1 MSHFAQRLR
10 FQQKSCNSDLS
21 RFAPRVQDRGFGGAG
36 AGASP
41 PLPSRF
47 TFSLRN
53 PSDMLRSTLFA
64 AAALSLAAPGFA
76 RTNDLKLE
84 LARIEQA
91 LQAPATPMTAVLKL
105 RRERLL
111 RQLEAD
117 RAPQAA
123 TGAQGTNAPSFIVAP
138 NTNTPGAC
146 GALEYGVAGATF
158 TFSNSPALAIVDNT
172 TVSDTITVSGVGAS
186 TFDVDVTIAAT
197 HTWCADMQ
205 IRLVSPSGTI
215 VPLSSGRGGSNDD
228 VFNGT
233 LFDDQSA
240 NPIGS
245 YVFTNLVAAPD
256 LRPEAPLNGSLAGED
271 PNGVWTL
278 EIQDTA
284 SGDVGVLSDWTL
296 TITDGFA
303 LSIPPSFG
311 APTTFSTGP
320 TAVAVVDNSTV
331 SSPLTISGGPSVI
344 SGLTVYIEVTHTWNA
359 DMLIQVQSPLGTIV
373 DLSNRRGGSN
383 DNVFNGTTFSMASP
397 NVIGSY
403 AFSNNVVAVS
413 LRPDG
418 NLGLFD
424 GEDANG
430 TWNLLV
436 NDNANGDVGEIKRFD
451 LNFPA
456 GCAQEYGNY
465 CTAGTSLNGCVPTLS
480 ATGSPSAAAA
490 SGFVISASGVDG
502 NRNGLLYYGIAP
514 TSMPFAAGYLCIAAP
529 RQRMGQAQYT
539 GGTAGGCDGS
549 LSVDLQTFAT
559 GHPAALAMPL
569 TAGMTLY
576 FQASVRDNGSPE
588 NRVMSDAIAVTLAP

>member
-1 MSHFAQRLR
+1 
-10 FQQKSCNSDLS
+10 
-21 RFAPRVQDRGFGGAG
+21 
-36 AGASP
+36 
-41 PLPSRF
+41 
-47 TFSLRN
+47 
-53 PSDMLRSTLFA
+53 MLRSTLLA
-64 AAALSLAAPGFA
+64 AAAFSLAVPAIA
-76 RTNDLKLE
+76 RPNDLKLE
-84 LARIEQA
+84 LQRLDQA
-91 LQAPATPMTAVLKL
+91 LSGPATPLTAVLKS
-105 RRERLL
+105 RRERILSQMDAH
-111 RQLEAD
+111 RT
-117 RAPQAA
+117 PVNI
-123 TGAQGTNAPSFIVAP
+123 GSAQGAGLPGFLVAP

-158 TFSNSPALAIVDNT
+158 SFSDSPALAIVDNA
-172 TVSDTITVSGVGAS
+172 TVSDTITVSGVGTS
-186 TFDVDVTIAAT
+186 TFDVDVTLAIT

-215 VPLSSGRGGSNDD
+215 VPLASGRGGDADD

-245 YVFTNLVAAPD
+245 YAFTTGVAAPD
-256 LRPEAPLNGSLAGED
+256 LKPEASMNSGFASED

-284 SGDVGVLSDWTL
+284 TGDVGVLSDWTL

-303 LSIPPSFG
+303 LSIPPSLG
-311 APTTFSTGP
+311 APITFSTGP
-320 TAVAVVDNSTV
+320 TAVAIVDNTTV
-331 SSPLTISGGPSVI
+331 SSSLAVLGGPASISGV
-344 SGLTVYIEVTHTWNA
+344 TAYIEVTHTWNA
-359 DMLIQVQSPLGTIV
+359 DLLIQLQSPAGTIV
-373 DLSNRRGGSN
+373 DLSNRRGSN
-383 DNVFNGTTFSMASP
+383 WDNVFNGTTFSMASP
-397 NVIGSY
+397 NLIASFVF
-403 AFSNNVVAVS
+403 ANNVVAVS

-436 NDNANGDVGEIKRFD
+436 NDNATGDVGEIKRFD
-451 LNFPA
+451 LNFAA

-480 ATGSPSAAAA
+480 ATGSPSASAG
-490 SGFVISASGVDG
+490 SGFVVTASGTDG
-502 NRNGLLYYGIAP
+502 NRNGLIYYGIAP
-514 TSMPFAAGYLCIAAP
+514 AGMPFAAGYLCIAAP
-529 RQRMGQAQYT
+529 RQRMGQAQFT
-539 GGTAGGCDGS
+539 GGTPGGCDGS
-549 LSVDLQTFAT
+549 LSVDLQVFAA

>member
-1 MSHFAQRLR
+1 
-10 FQQKSCNSDLS
+10 
-21 RFAPRVQDRGFGGAG
+21 
-36 AGASP
+36 
-41 PLPSRF
+41 
-47 TFSLRN
+47 
-53 PSDMLRSTLFA
+53 MLRSHFVAL
-64 AAALSLAAPGFA
+64 AALALSVPSFA
-76 RTNDLKLE
+76 QPTDLGDLKLE
-84 LARIEQA
+84 LARLDQA
-91 LQAPATPMTAVLKL
+91 LSGPVTPMTSVLKL
-105 RRERLL
+105 RRERLQ
-111 RQLEAD
+111 RQMEAA
-117 RAPQAA
+117 RTPASAPAA
-123 TGAQGTNAPSFIVAP
+123 SGTSGPSYIVAP
-138 NTNTPGAC
+138 NSNTPGAC

-158 TFSNSPALAIVDNT
+158 SFSNSPALAVIDNA
-172 TVSDTITVSGVGAS
+172 TVSDTIAVSGVGTS
-186 TFDVDVTIAAT
+186 TFDVDVTLAVT

-240 NPIGS
+240 NAIGS
-245 YVFTNLVAAPD
+245 YVFTTGVAAPD
-256 LRPEAPLNGSLAGED
+256 LRPEASLNSSLAGED

-284 SGDVGVLSDWTL
+284 SGDVGVLSDWSL
-296 TITDGFA
+296 SITDGFA
-303 LSIPPSFG
+303 LSIPPSPG

-320 TAVAVVDNSTV
+320 TTVAIVDNATV
-331 SSPLTISGGPSVI
+331 SSPLTISGGPSLI
-344 SGLTVYIEVTHTWNA
+344 AGLTAYIEVTHTWNA
-359 DMLIQVQSPLGTIV
+359 DMLIQVQSPAGTIV
-373 DLSNRRGGSN
+373 DLSNRRGGST

-397 NVIGSY
+397 NVIGSWV
-403 AFSNNVVAVS
+403 FTNNVVAVS

-418 NLGLFD
+418 NLGLFN

-436 NDNANGDVGEIKRFD
+436 NDNASGDVGLIKRFD
-451 LNFPA
+451 LNFAA

-490 SGFVISASGVDG
+490 NGFVITASGVDG
-502 NRNGLLYYGIAP
+502 NRSGLLYYGLAP
-514 TSMPFAAGYLCIAAP
+514 SGLPFAAGYLCIAAP
-529 RQRMGQAQYT
+529 RQRMGQAQFT
-539 GGTAGGCDGS
+539 GGTAGACDGS
-549 LSVDLQTFAT
+549 ISVDLQTFAT

-569 TAGMTLY
+569 TAGTTLF

>member
-1 MSHFAQRLR
+1 
-10 FQQKSCNSDLS
+10 
-21 RFAPRVQDRGFGGAG
+21 
-36 AGASP
+36 
-41 PLPSRF
+41 
-47 TFSLRN
+47 
-53 PSDMLRSTLFA
+53 MLRP
-64 AAALSLAAPGFA
+64 SLAALAAFA
-76 RTNDLKLE
+76 FVAPAHANDLKLE
-84 LARIEQA
+84 LQRIEQA
-91 LQAPATPMTAVLKL
+91 LTRPASAQTPILKA
-105 RRERLL
+105 RRERILQ
-111 RQLEAD
+111 QLEAP
-117 RAPQAA
+117 RGPAAAPAA
-123 TGAQGTNAPSFIVAP
+123 SGTNGPSYIVAP

-158 TFSNSPALAIVDNT
+158 TFASSPALAVVDNA
-172 TVSDTITVSGVGAS
+172 TVSDTITVSGVGTS
-186 TFDVDVTIAAT
+186 TFDVDVTLAVT

-215 VPLSSGRGGSNDD
+215 VPLSSARGGSFDD

-240 NPIGS
+240 NAIGS
-245 YVFTNLVAAPD
+245 YVFTNLVAAPN
-256 LRPEAPLNGSLAGED
+256 LRPEAPLNGSLAGEN

-284 SGDVGVLSDWTL
+284 SGDVGVLSDWSL
-296 TITDGFA
+296 SITDGFA
-303 LSIPPSFG
+303 LSIPPSLG

-320 TAVAVVDNSTV
+320 TAVAISDNATV

-344 SGLTVYIEVTHTWNA
+344 SGLTAYIEVTHTWNA
-359 DMLIQVQSPLGTIV
+359 DLLVQVQSPAGTIV
-373 DLSNRRGGSN
+373 DLSNRRGGST

-403 AFSNNVVAVS
+403 AFTNNVVAVS

-424 GEDANG
+424 GENANG

-436 NDNANGDVGEIKRFD
+436 NDNASGDIGEIKRFD
-451 LNFPA
+451 LNFAA

-490 SGFVISASGVDG
+490 SGFVITASGVDG

-514 TSMPFAAGYLCIAAP
+514 TSLPFAAGYLCIAAP
-529 RQRMGQAQYT
+529 RQRMGQAQFT
-539 GGTAGGCDGS
+539 GGNAGACDGS
-549 LSVDLQTFAT
+549 ISFDLQIFAA

-569 TAGMTLY
+569 TAGTTLF

>member
-1 MSHFAQRLR
+1 
-10 FQQKSCNSDLS
+10 
-21 RFAPRVQDRGFGGAG
+21 
-36 AGASP
+36 
-41 PLPSRF
+41 
-47 TFSLRN
+47 
-53 PSDMLRSTLFA
+53 MLRSTLLASA
-64 AAALSLAAPGFA
+64 AISLAASGMA
-76 RTNDLKLE
+76 RPTDLKLE
-84 LARIEQA
+84 LQRIEQA
-91 LQAPATPMTAVLKL
+91 LSAPATPMTAALKL
-105 RRERLL
+105 RRERIL
-111 RQLEAD
+111 RQMEAD
-117 RAPQAA
+117 RTPSVA
-123 TGAQGTNAPSFIVAP
+123 TGALGTNAPSFIVAP

-158 TFSNSPALAIVDNT
+158 SFSNSPALAIVDNA
-172 TVSDTITVSGVGAS
+172 TVSDTIAVSGVGAS
-186 TFDVDVTIAAT
+186 TFDVDVTIAVT

-240 NPIGS
+240 NAIGS
-245 YVFTNLVAAPD
+245 YVFTNAVAAPD
-256 LRPEAPLNGSLAGED
+256 LKPEAPLNSSLAGED

-284 SGDVGVLSDWTL
+284 TGDVGVLSDWTL
-296 TITDGFA
+296 TITDGLA
-303 LSIPPSFG
+303 LSIPPSYS

-320 TAVAVVDNSTV
+320 TAVAIVDNTTV
-331 SSPLTISGGPSVI
+331 QSPLTISGGPGAITGVTAYVEI
-344 SGLTVYIEVTHTWNA
+344 THTWSA
-359 DMLIQVQSPLGTIV
+359 DMLIQLQSPAGTIV

-403 AFSNNVVAVS
+403 TFTNNVVAVS

-451 LNFPA
+451 LNFAA

-480 ATGSPSAAAA
+480 AVGSPSASAAN
-490 SGFVISASGVDG
+490 GFVITASGVDG
-502 NRNGLLYYGIAP
+502 NRNGLLYYGLAP
-514 TSMPFAAGYLCIAAP
+514 SNLPFAAGYLCVAAP
-529 RQRMGQAQYT
+529 RQRMGQAQFT
-539 GGTAGGCDGS
+539 GGTAGGCDGA
-549 LSVDLQTFAT
+549 LTVDLQTFAT

-569 TAGMTLY
+569 TAGMTLF
-576 FQASVRDNGSPE
+576 FQASVRDNGSPD